1 MKVMSYIFQ
10 SIILGLFL
18 AFVLSCLFWVGIFA
32 NYINYY
38 GIREFFNPFFVNVM
52 DMKVFVILWAFF
64 GFGFGIAYIGVLV
77 RLIYGVCLL
86 LSISFLIPFV
96 GREAGGFLLAKEE
109 MIPVDNKSTRVNV
122 LYENRFYKIYL
133 DPKAESSET
142 LEERKKNLIYY
153 EIPQN
158 N

>member
-1 MKVMSYIFQ
+1 
-10 SIILGLFL
+10 
-18 AFVLSCLFWVGIFA
+18 
-32 NYINYY
+32 
-38 GIREFFNPFFVNVM
+38 M

-77 RLIYGVCLL
+77 RLIYGACLL

-133 DPKAESSET
+133 DPKAESLET